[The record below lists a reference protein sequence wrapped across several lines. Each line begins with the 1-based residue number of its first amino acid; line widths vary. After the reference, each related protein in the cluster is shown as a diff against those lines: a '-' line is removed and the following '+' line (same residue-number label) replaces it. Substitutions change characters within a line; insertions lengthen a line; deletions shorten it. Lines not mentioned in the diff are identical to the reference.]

1 MDAVITYVN
10 GNDPQWQEVYCRT
23 TGIPALTKRYR
34 DWGTLK
40 YLFRGIEQYLPFVE
54 KVYLVVAMES
64 QVPSWVDRSVV
75 RVVAHSEI
83 IPAEYLP
90 TFNSTTIE
98 MFLHRIPGLSERFL
112 YFNDDCFPV
121 MDCAEED
128 FFPGPGKVATGFSRH
143 LLALGMYKKQTC
155 NADRLARKAAGIHPG
170 LFFIRPQHTCT
181 PMLRSALEEVFQREE
196 KAVLNALSALREP
209 KNLNQ
214 YLFTDYLYF
223 TGRAVS
229 RRLSNK
235 HVSLAAATPEQ
246 LRGFLQNP
254 TRKLVCINDVRLPEA
269 QATAVRDAL
278 LDAFET
284 RFPGKSRFEL

>member
-34 DWGTLK
+34 DWGTLR

-64 QVPSWVDRSVV
+64 QVPSWVNRSVV
-75 RVVAHSEI
+75 RVVTHPEI
-83 IPAEYLP
+83 IPTEYLP

-98 MFLHRIPGLSERFL
+98 MFLYRIPGLSEQFL

-128 FFPGPGKVATGFSRH
+128 FFPEGRIATGFSRH
-143 LLALGMYKKQTC
+143 LFAFGMYKKQTR
-155 NADRLARKAAGIHPG
+155 NADRLARKAAGVRPG
-170 LFFIRPQHTCT
+170 LSFIRPQHTCT
-181 PMLRSALEEVFQREE
+181 PMLRSAFEDVFQREE

-235 HVSLAAATPEQ
+235 HVSLAAVTPEQ
-246 LRGFLQNP
+246 LRAILQKP
-254 TRKLVCINDVRLPEA
+254 TRKLVCINDVRLSES
-269 QATAVRDAL
+269 QATAVRNVL

-284 RFPGKSRFEL
+284 CFPEKSRFES